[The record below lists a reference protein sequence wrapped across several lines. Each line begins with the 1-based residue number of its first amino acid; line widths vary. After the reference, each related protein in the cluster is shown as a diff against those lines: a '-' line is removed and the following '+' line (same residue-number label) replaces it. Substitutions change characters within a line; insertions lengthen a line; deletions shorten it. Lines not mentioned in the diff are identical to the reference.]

1 LEEREQP
8 NLERKADTWGARTD
22 VSSRKPAVSIIVPFR
37 NAKQW
42 LRPCLESLLTQD
54 FDEGDYEIV
63 AVDNGSRDESAAIV
77 REFHLVRLVSESRV
91 GSYSARN
98 RGVKASRGSVL
109 AFTDADCTPR
119 CDWLRRIMASFDDPR
134 VGIVLGQRIPAS
146 NSPIL
151 ALWSQYERAKEEFV
165 FSGGSLDLY
174 YGHTNNMAVRRSVFE
189 EHGPF
194 LERPRGSDTVFV
206 RQVVNALGDRAVVFR
221 PDARV
226 RHLELEGPA
235 ALLRKLFIYGRSSA
249 SYRRIVDARPLS
261 YTVRWRVFRHT
272 VERQQYSA
280 GDTAALLCFLV
291 AGVVAWELGA
301 GSALLASNSS
311 RVPPLSDRVA
321 GSCAGPEAPRADQT
335 S

>member
-1 LEEREQP
+1 
-8 NLERKADTWGARTD
+8 
-22 VSSRKPAVSIIVPFR
+22 VSSQKPAASIIVPFR

-42 LRPCLESLLTQD
+42 LRPCLESLLAQD
-54 FDEGDYEIV
+54 FSEGGYEIV
-63 AVDNGSRDESAAIV
+63 AVDNGSGDESAAIA
-77 REFHLVRLVSESRV
+77 REFHLVNLVSEPRV

-98 RGVKASRGSVL
+98 RGVKASCGSVL

-119 CDWLRRIMASFDDPR
+119 HDWLRRIVAALDDPC
-134 VGIVLGQRIPAS
+134 VEIVLGQRVPAS
-146 NSPIL
+146 ESPIL

-165 FSGGSLDLY
+165 FSGGRVDLY

-189 EHGPF
+189 DHGPF

-206 RQVVNALGDRAVVFR
+206 RQVVDALGDRAVVFR

-226 RHLELEGPA
+226 RHLELKGPA

-249 SYRRIVDARPLS
+249 SYRRIVDARPLN
-261 YTVRWRVFRHT
+261 YKERWQVFRHT
-272 VERQQYSA
+272 VERQRYSA
-280 GDTAALLCFLV
+280 RDTAVLLCFLV

-301 GSALLASNSS
+301 GSALLASSTS
-311 RVPPLSDRVA
+311 PAPPLSDRAA
-321 GSCAGPEAPRADQT
+321 GSCARPEEPRANQT